1 MRKKYIFEAYKSAV
15 GDFSLFWRSAF
26 SIKFGE
32 NLIWRFI
39 RSAKISSFTVYCVY
53 RRIRAS
59 KISKF
64 KKVQACP
71 PFALSAKLYVVVLM
85 FLTRPESVGWLSFF
99 DRFFSH
105 KNNKATNIL
114 LIRLIVGDFIIYGSS
129 SNINECF
136 INS

>member
-39 RSAKISSFTVYCVY
+39 RSAKISS
-53 RRIRAS
+53 RIRAS